1 MSASNEVVVQHK
13 MGLHARP
20 AALFVRAAAG
30 FSSRITIEN
39 LTKGRPPANAK
50 SILSVMTAAV
60 RMNDQVRIA
69 AEGSD
74 EQEAV
79 EALCNL
85 IRSNFGED
93 ETE

>member
-13 MGLHARP
+13 VGLHARP
-20 AALFVRAAAG
+20 AAIFVRQAASY
-30 FSSRITIEN
+30 SSRITIEN
-39 LTKGRPPANAK
+39 LTKGTPPANAK

-60 RMNDQVRIA
+60 RMDDRVRIA
-69 AEGSD
+69 ADGND

-85 IRSNFGED
+85 IRSNFGE
-93 ETE
+93 TE